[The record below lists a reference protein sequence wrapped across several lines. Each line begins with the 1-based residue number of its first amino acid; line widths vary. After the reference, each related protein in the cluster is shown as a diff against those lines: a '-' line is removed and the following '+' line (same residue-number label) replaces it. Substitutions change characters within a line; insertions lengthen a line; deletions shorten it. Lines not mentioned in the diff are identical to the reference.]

1 MLDSVTACY
10 AGKCV
15 LSTVANKMNMILDSL
30 QELHKVLM
38 YTDLLSSEKGYEYS
52 DEFISELESE
62 LKSVPSISDLLEC
75 KYTVTEAVI
84 KEDASLF
91 FQ

>member
-1 MLDSVTACY
+1 MLDSVTAYY

-15 LSTVANKMNMILDSL
+15 LSTVANKMIMFLDSL

-38 YTDLLSSEKGYEYS
+38 YTDLLSSEKGYEYT

-62 LKSVPSISDLLEC
+62 LKSVPSISDLLES
-75 KYTVTEAVI
+75 KYTATMMVI
-84 KEDASLF
+84 KDDTSLLF
-91 FQ
+91 